1 MQVDI
6 KSLSIKPLRNTFDQV
21 ARFTGN
27 DKSASRYLEATIG
40 VQPEVNFHYK
50 PLWSKNRGLY
60 DKANTVIVMNDWY
73 RLLDPRQYYYGAWTI
88 ARSKQ
93 QDAAERNFSFVEKRN
108 MLEAMPADM
117 REKIIT
123 TFLPLRHSEYAANL
137 NNTYMSAYG
146 YGVSITQAASMC
158 AMDRLGIAQYIT
170 RIGLMLDGN
179 SGDALKTAKAAWQN
193 NPAWQPMRELTENM
207 LTTEDWFEL
216 FVAQNLVLDGLVYPL
231 MYQSFGDLASA
242 SSQTSFVMMTE
253 FMSEWFEEHVRWVDN
268 IIKVTAAESDSN
280 KAQLGKWIEKWQ
292 PQILQALQPVA
303 QQALGGSAQA
313 GLDAALAQ
321 LSARLSK
328 SGIN

>member
-40 VQPEVNFHYK
+40 IQPEVNFHYQ
-50 PLWSKNRGLY
+50 PLWSKNRSIF
-60 DKANTVIVMNDWY
+60 DKDNTVIVMNDWY

-88 ARSKQ
+88 ARSRQ
-93 QDAAERNFSFVEKRN
+93 QDAAERNFAFVEKRN
-108 MLEAMPADM
+108 MLESMPTDL

-123 TFLPLRHSEYAANL
+123 TFIPLRHLEYAANL

-146 YGVSITQAASMC
+146 FGVSITQAASMC

-179 SGDALKTAKAAWQN
+179 TTEALKTAKAAWQTDA
-193 NPAWQPMRELTENM
+193 AWQPMRELTENM

-231 MYQSFGDLASA
+231 IYQSFGDSASA
-242 SSQTSFVMMTE
+242 SGQTSFAMLTE
-253 FMSEWFEEHVRWVDN
+253 FMSEWFDEHVRWVDN
-268 IIKVTAAESDSN
+268 VMKVAAAESDSN
-280 KAQLGKWIEKWQ
+280 KAQLAIWVQKWQ
-292 PQILQALQPVA
+292 PQILQALQPIA
-303 QQALGGSAQA
+303 KHALGSNAQA
-313 GLDAALAQ
+313 ALEAATAQ
-321 LSARLSK
+321 LAARLAK
-328 SGIN
+328 SGN

>member
-40 VQPEVNFHYK
+40 IQPEVNFHYK

-93 QDAAERNFSFVEKRN
+93 QDAAERNFVFVEKRN
-108 MLEAMPADM
+108 MLENMPAEM

-123 TFLPLRHSEYAANL
+123 TFLPLRHTEYASNL

-146 YGVSITQAASMC
+146 YGVSITQAASMS

-193 NPAWQPMRELTENM
+193 SPTWQPMRELTENM
-207 LTTEDWFEL
+207 LTTQDWFEL
-216 FVAQNLVLDGLVYPL
+216 FVAQNFVLDGLVYPL
-231 MYQSFGDLASA
+231 MYQSFNDVTSA
-242 SSQTSFVMMTE
+242 TGQTSFTMMTE
-253 FMSEWFEEHVRWVDN
+253 FMSEWFEEHMRWVDN
-268 IIKVTAAESDSN
+268 VMKVAASESKAN
-280 KAQLGKWIEKWQ
+280 NAQLGKWIQQWQ
-292 PQILQALQPVA
+292 AQILIALQPVA
-303 QQALGGSAQA
+303 QQALGGAAQA
-313 GLDAALAQ
+313 GLDTAVAQ
-321 LSARLSK
+321 LTARLNK
-328 SGIN
+328 SGIQ

>member
-40 VQPEVNFHYK
+40 VQPEVNFHYL
-50 PLWSKNRGLY
+50 PLWSKNRSIY

-88 ARSKQ
+88 VRSKQ

-108 MLEAMPADM
+108 MLETMPVDL

-123 TFLPLRHSEYAANL
+123 TFVPLRHMEYAANL

-170 RIGLMLDGN
+170 RIGLMLDGT

-280 KAQLGKWIEKWQ
+280 KAQLGKWIQKWQ
-292 PQILQALQPVA
+292 AQILQALQPVA
-303 QQALGGSAQA
+303 QQALGGTAQA

>member
-40 VQPEVNFHYK
+40 VQPEVNFHYL
-50 PLWSKNRGLY
+50 PLWSKNRSIY
-60 DKANTVIVMNDWY
+60 DKANTAIVMNDWY

-108 MLEAMPADM
+108 MLETMPVDL

-123 TFLPLRHSEYAANL
+123 TFVPLRHMEYAANL

-170 RIGLMLDGN
+170 RIGLMLDGT

-280 KAQLGKWIEKWQ
+280 KAQLGKWIQKWQ
-292 PQILQALQPVA
+292 AQILQALQPVA
-303 QQALGGSAQA
+303 QQALGGTAQA

>member
-27 DKSASRYLEATIG
+27 DKTASRYLEATIG
-40 VQPEVNFHYK
+40 IQPEVNFHYQ
-50 PLWSKNRGLY
+50 PLWSKNRSVF
-60 DKANTVIVMNDWY
+60 DKDNTVIVMNDWY

-93 QDAAERNFSFVEKRN
+93 QDAAERNFAFVEKRN
-108 MLEAMPADM
+108 MLESMPADL

-123 TFLPLRHSEYAANL
+123 TFIPLRHLEYAANL

-146 YGVSITQAASMC
+146 FGVSITQAASMC

-179 SGDALKTAKAAWQN
+179 TTEALKTAKAAWQQDA
-193 NPAWQPMRELTENM
+193 AWQPMRELVENM
-207 LTTEDWFEL
+207 LTTQDWFEL
-216 FVAQNLVLDGLVYPL
+216 FVAQNVVLDGLIYPL
-231 MYQSFGDLASA
+231 IYQSFGDSTSA
-242 SSQTSFVMMTE
+242 SGQTSFAMLTE
-253 FMSEWFEEHVRWVDN
+253 FMSEWFDEHVRWVDN
-268 IIKVTAAESDSN
+268 IMKVAAAESESN
-280 KAQLGKWIEKWQ
+280 KAQLATWVQKWQ

-303 QQALGGSAQA
+303 KHALGGNAQA
-313 GLDAALAQ
+313 ALEAATAQ
-321 LSARLSK
+321 LAARLAK
-328 SGIN
+328 SGN

>member
-40 VQPEVNFHYK
+40 VQPEVNFHYL
-50 PLWSKNRGLY
+50 PLWSKNRSLY

-88 ARSKQ
+88 VRSKQ

-108 MLEAMPADM
+108 MFEAMPADL

-123 TFLPLRHSEYAANL
+123 TFLPLRHTEYAANL

-268 IIKVTAAESDSN
+268 IMKVVASESDSN
-280 KAQLGKWIEKWQ
+280 KAQLAKWIQKWQ

-303 QQALGGSAQA
+303 QQALGATAQA

-328 SGIN
+328 IGIN